1 MSIHLFKTHPLA
13 KAGLKQTKKGLF
25 MGKFLRSLLPVPH
38 IVPLSTATGKGGRGF
53 LDGLSNLIPHA

>member
-13 KAGLKQTKKGLF
+13 KAGLKKTRKGIF

-38 IVPLSTATGKGGRGF
+38 ITPLSAVTGNGGRGF
-53 LDGLSNLIPHA
+53 FGGLQNLIPHP